1 MPSRR
6 WRSAAAKDRFGSS
19 RRHRKR
25 ARRRRLLLGLG
36 LLVIVW
42 LAACT
47 ALLLTAAS
55 DARAAQRR
63 LSGLE
68 GELDAAGLLR
78 GQGEEELAGAAA
90 DLRDAADR
98 SSFPLIG
105 PIEVMPVVGRQVRSL
120 QGLTESSAS
129 VLELGVEALEDA
141 QRSLEGDLPT
151 GPDRVEVL
159 RALEANTASTI
170 QGVFSA
176 IAEQGPSEGLIEPLR
191 EARLEIN
198 GELDEAIELLTR
210 TQLVANA
217 LRSMLEGDGRYLVLG
232 ANNAEMQAG
241 WGMPLQAGVLTVSD
255 GVIDLPDL
263 EPTSD
268 LLLDQGPPLP
278 ADLAANWGSLEPNR
292 EWRNLALSPRFP
304 DSAPLAAAMWE
315 ATGGGPVDGVLA
327 LDPYLLEAVLAA
339 TGPVVAEGDPVS
351 ADSVVPFVLPD
362 PYINESIDEPG
373 RAERQDRLSDV
384 AAAATDALSKDVDA
398 VTLAEQLIEAANG
411 RHLLAWSKVPEEQAG
426 WESAGLDGELDS
438 NSMLV
443 GLVNR
448 GCNKL
453 DWFIDVAASFDVET
467 VAGEREG
474 VLRVAVQNSTPPGES
489 SYIAGPQPDCGV
501 RAAGDW
507 LGVVSA
513 SLPGV
518 VGAARVE
525 KGDVAVDGED
535 GRTRVV
541 ASNLVVPRGQ
551 RVERVIRFEL
561 PLSVRRVRVEPDA
574 RPRSIA
580 WRAAGRTWQDGEG
593 RTITLPPDAR

>member
-1 MPSRR
+1 
-6 WRSAAAKDRFGSS
+6 
-19 RRHRKR
+19 
-25 ARRRRLLLGLG
+25 
-36 LLVIVW
+36 
-42 LAACT
+42 
-47 ALLLTAAS
+47 
-55 DARAAQRR
+55 
-63 LSGLE
+63 
-68 GELDAAGLLR
+68 
-78 GQGEEELAGAAA
+78 
-90 DLRDAADR
+90 
-98 SSFPLIG
+98 
-105 PIEVMPVVGRQVRSL
+105 
-120 QGLTESSAS
+120 
-129 VLELGVEALEDA
+129 
-141 QRSLEGDLPT
+141 
-151 GPDRVEVL
+151 
-159 RALEANTASTI
+159 
-170 QGVFSA
+170 
-176 IAEQGPSEGLIEPLR
+176 
-191 EARLEIN
+191 
-198 GELDEAIELLTR
+198 
-210 TQLVANA
+210 
-217 LRSMLEGDGRYLVLG
+217 
-232 ANNAEMQAG
+232 
-241 WGMPLQAGVLTVSD
+241 
-255 GVIDLPDL
+255 
-263 EPTSD
+263 
-268 LLLDQGPPLP
+268 
-278 ADLAANWGSLEPNR
+278 
-292 EWRNLALSPRFP
+292 
-304 DSAPLAAAMWE
+304 
-315 ATGGGPVDGVLA
+315 
-327 LDPYLLEAVLAA
+327 LLEAVLAA

-351 ADSVVPFVLPD
+351 ADSVVPFVLHD
-362 PYINESIDEPG
+362 QYINESIDEPG

-525 KGDVAVDGED
+525 EGDVAVDGED

>member
-1 MPSRR
+1 
-6 WRSAAAKDRFGSS
+6 
-19 RRHRKR
+19 
-25 ARRRRLLLGLG
+25 
-36 LLVIVW
+36 
-42 LAACT
+42 AACT

-68 GELDAAGLLR
+68 GELDAGGLLR
-78 GQGEEELAGAAA
+78 GEGEEELAGAAA

-98 SSFPLIG
+98 SSFPIITPL
-105 PIEVMPVVGRQVRSL
+105 EVLPVVGRQVRAL
-120 QGLTESSAS
+120 QGLTSSSAS
-129 VLELGVEALEDA
+129 VLELGVESLDDA
-141 QRSLEGDLPT
+141 QRRLEGDLPT
-151 GPDRVEVL
+151 GPDRVDVL
-159 RALEANTASTI
+159 RDLEASTANAI
-170 QGVFSA
+170 QGVFGA
-176 IAEQGPSEGLIEPLR
+176 ISDQGPSEGLIEPLR

-198 GELDEAIELLTR
+198 SELDEALQLLTR

-268 LLLDQGPPLP
+268 LLLDEGPPLP
-278 ADLAANWGSLEPNR
+278 DDLAANWGSLEPNR

-339 TGPVVAEGDPVS
+339 TGPVVAEGDQVS
-351 ADSVVPFVLPD
+351 AESVVPFVLHD
-362 PYINESIDEPG
+362 QYINESIDEPG

-384 AAAATDALSKDVDA
+384 AAAATDALSGDVDA

-525 KGDVAVDGED
+525 EGDVAVDGED